1 MKYLFLGLTI
11 AFSFIFSG
19 MTNAEDKESN
29 LAEIWKQVSQ
39 SGNIIL
45 KKTMESLSKVT
56 EQFVQDIDKELLEIS
71 EIIDG
76 KSNLDMEDK
85 IDSIR
90 LYVDELGELKKKE
103 TKAAKFTIIAK
114 SKKDYRIKIDEVL
127 KEIEPILFDGQI
139 VNYAERIRQA
149 KSRIDEFEEKKVEL
163 NEKILFASDDTSLFT
178 TSKSDLREEVDKID
192 KLLINLN
199 NLIDKLEYDLK
210 RKMNDL
216 GIQLTREQIRIMT
229 TRIDGDDL
237 AKSFAIF
244 DVTKQITKNLAI
256 IMQQNSFSGTATT
269 NYYGIYV
276 ILSEIL
282 GHSQRQYIDKIN
294 ETYLPALNE
303 IGANIKDSITYA
315 EDSIKETSNDENV
328 KILESNIEANK
339 FSLNVLDS
347 YRDILVGQRSSLEEA
362 VERTK
367 EQIMV
372 AYSTYDTAVNSANLI
387 NLISQTQESFNK
399 IMDMQLPDIVPFE
412 NSELENK
419 FNEIS
424 EQLLKVTSK

>member
-11 AFSFIFSG
+11 SFSFIFSG